1 MAQAGGIYVHDGDR
15 ASSAAS
21 EALDEREGGLT
32 QWTPPTGDEGDRRL
46 HPGHRR
52 RVRVEPPM
60 RPATTLVLLLLLA
73 LIVGAGIVFI
83 IQLVSVS

>member
-1 MAQAGGIYVHDGDR
+1 
-15 ASSAAS
+15 
-21 EALDEREGGLT
+21 
-32 QWTPPTGDEGDRRL
+32 
-46 HPGHRR
+46 
-52 RVRVEPPM
+52 M